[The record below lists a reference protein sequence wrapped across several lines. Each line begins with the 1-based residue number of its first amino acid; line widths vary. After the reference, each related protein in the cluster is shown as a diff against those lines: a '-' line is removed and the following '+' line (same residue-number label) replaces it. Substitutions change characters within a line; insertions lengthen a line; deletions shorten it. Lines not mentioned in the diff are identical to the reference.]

1 MNSAARRLIGMALMC
16 WVPPTS
22 ACFGA
27 EVILAPATTQW
38 KIKDVTENKD
48 LSGIACMKIGAFQ
61 RCVIAI
67 DEGSSASIARMEGTE
82 IRQERLVPLLPTT
95 GDLELDA
102 EGAAFDP
109 ETKFFYVIGSH
120 GRKRHCCE
128 SNPSSF
134 NLIRF
139 RLNES
144 ESLPESPVVGKPEV
158 SESLEPA
165 LKSSAKVGP
174 HVGLCL
180 GTKPTEK
187 QKKKGCAVERKQGAN
202 IEGIAIYRK
211 KLYIGLR
218 GPVHGS
224 TAYLMRFDADGVF
237 GNDPAGTTMEVT
249 LGSPDGSRFGVRD
262 LAAVKTGLLILSGPE
277 DDEPGQAALFHLDP
291 EKDALTPLGKISGL
305 AAEAKPEGLLVLEDS
320 DQQYRVLIISDG
332 VKNGTP
338 VEYVIKK

>member
-1 MNSAARRLIGMALMC
+1 MNSPARRLVCMALLC
-16 WVPPTS
+16 CVPLPS
-22 ACFGA
+22 ASFGA

-38 KIKDVTENKD
+38 KINDVTENKD

-61 RCVIAI
+61 RCIIAI

-95 GDLELDA
+95 GDPELDA
-102 EGAAFDP
+102 EGAAYDP
-109 ETKFFYVIGSH
+109 ETKFFYVVGSH

-128 SNPSSF
+128 SNSSAF

-139 RLNES
+139 QLNGS
-144 ESLPESPVVGKPEV
+144 ENLPESPVLEKPEI
-158 SESLEPA
+158 SKPLEPA
-165 LKSSAKVGP
+165 LKSSDKVGP

-187 QKKKGCAVERKQGAN
+187 QKKKGCEVERRQGAN
-202 IEGIAIYRK
+202 IEGIAIYQQ

-218 GPVHGS
+218 GPVHGR

-237 GNDPAGTTMEVT
+237 SNDEAGATIEVT
-249 LGSPDGSRFGVRD
+249 LGSPDESGFGVRD

-291 EKDALTPLGKISGL
+291 EKDVLTPLGKISGL

-338 VEYVIKK
+338 AEYVIRK